1 MNAPIRPPSPEN
13 ASPQQIYRAIL
24 ATDFRAFV
32 DYVFGLLRPGI
43 PFKPNWHIDAMAHK
57 VSQVAS
63 GDVKRLIIT
72 VPPRNLKSI
81 IASVALPAWYL
92 GHNPSERVVA
102 VSYSAEL
109 AKTHSNDFRRVVT
122 DPVYQ
127 AVFPKMIL
135 SRETDS
141 EIHTTLRGRR
151 YATSIGGTLTG
162 RGGNLFII
170 DDPLKPS
177 DALSEVS
184 RQRVIE
190 WFGSTLSTR
199 ADDKQKARIVVVMQR
214 IHVEDLVGHLLENE
228 AGYEVLNLP
237 AVAQSTATYDLGGG
251 RTHTREKG
259 DLLHPAH
266 EPAEVLREL
275 KKSMGS
281 MLFSA
286 QYQQAPEPA
295 GGKIIKR
302 KMLQYYTALEPLPTD
317 RLVLSW
323 DIALSEQEAG
333 NYSVGIALLI
343 RGDSY
348 YVREVL
354 RGKFPFGKLKDK
366 IIDMNQRYGKKA
378 SLVIEDS
385 PISMGLIQSLLE
397 KHINVVEIKPDRDK
411 QSRLISQIDLFE
423 GGSVLL
429 PKDAPWLDAFVS
441 ELLSFPGRHDDQVD
455 ALSQGLAWYR
465 QTWKP
470 PLVQRTTYGM
480 SGYAPP
486 PSNPGPASQ

>member
-72 VPPRNLKSI
+72 VPPRHLKSI

-92 GHNPSERVVA
+92 GHNPSERVVC

-127 AVFPKMIL
+127 AVFPKMVL
-135 SRETDS
+135 ARETDS

-177 DALSEVS
+177 DAISEVN

-199 ADDKQKARIVVVMQR
+199 ADDKQNARIVVVMQR
-214 IHVEDLVGHLLENE
+214 IHVEDLVGDLLEKE

-237 AVAQSTATYDLGGG
+237 AVAQSTTTYDLGGG
-251 RTHTREKG
+251 RTHIREKG

-286 QYQQAPEPA
+286 QYQQAPEPP

-302 KMLQYYTALEPLPTD
+302 KMLKYYSAVEQRPTD

-323 DIALSEQEAG
+323 DIALSEKEEAD
-333 NYSVGIALLI
+333 YSACVVLLN

-348 YVREVL
+348 FVFDVI
-354 RGKFPFGKLKDK
+354 RGKFPFNKLVDK
-366 IIDMNQRYGKKA
+366 IIEVKERYGKAA

-385 PISMGLIQSLLE
+385 GISYGLIQALRE
-397 KHINVVEIKPDRDK
+397 KHINVVDYKPKGDK
-411 QSRLISQIDLFE
+411 QERLISQIDLFM

-429 PKDAPWLDAFVS
+429 PNEAPWLEAFVA

-455 ALSQGLAWYR
+455 ALAQGLAWR
-465 QTWKP
+465 REAWKA
-470 PLVQRTTYGM
+470 PLVQRRTTGL
-480 SGYAPP
+480 G
-486 PSNPGPASQ
+486 G